1 MNDQTPPPTPDEEW
15 AKKLKLDFDPEKA
28 DQTPP
33 PLPESP
39 DGETDSESDGEEYRE
54 TVVVETEPYI
64 VHKQTSRPFTPPPA
78 PTSGQPYNM
87 QNGQPGNPNG
97 EQMPPSYLVWSILAL
112 VFCCFPTAIVAII
125 YSAQVSSK
133 FYAKDY
139 EGAKKCSDRAQIW
152 IIASIVLGIVSAAL
166 YVPLSLLS
174 PS

>member
-28 DQTPP
+28 EQTPP
-33 PLPESP
+33 PVPESP
-39 DGETDSESDGEEYRE
+39 DTETDPESADGQDPE
-54 TVVVETEPYI
+54 VIVVETEPYI

-78 PTSGQPYNM
+78 PNGGQSYNPYN
-87 QNGQPGNPNG
+87 GSGAHPNG
-97 EQMPPSYLVWSILAL
+97 EPMPPSYLIWSILAL

-152 IIASIVLGIVSAAL
+152 IIASIVLGLVSAAL
-166 YVPLSLLS
+166 YLPLSLLS